1 MRRLIGL
8 FFAMVL
14 LLSLAVVA
22 QAQASTE
29 CILVTTTDQGEL
41 AAIFL
46 EGDSVNVPPQNIVLN
61 CDADAG
67 ELALIER
74 AASPDLNTLLP
85 IPSNPEGLAEA
96 QSGYGIV
103 NTSFANLRSGPGP
116 AYTRL
121 AVVRGSTPLVIL
133 GQNDI
138 QTWWYVQVGDVRG
151 WIWGEL
157 VALRGDVTDV
167 PVIETEAD
175 MTPPTLY
182 VGFTGNPIY
191 DELSTE
197 GEVICTT
204 QGGLEYEILGRNL
217 SATYYYVEAPCI
229 DGELVTG
236 WIQAIAGIVRNPAST
251 IIPVMN

>member
-8 FFAMVL
+8 CVAIVMT
-14 LLSLAVVA
+14 LSVA
-22 QAQASTE
+22 IVANAQSSSE
-29 CILVTTTDQGEL
+29 CILVAPTNQGEI

-46 EGDSVNVPPQNIVLN
+46 EGDSVNVPPQNIILN
-61 CDADAG
+61 CDADPG
-67 ELALIER
+67 ELAAIER

-85 IPSNPEGLAEA
+85 IPNNPDGLAES

-116 AYTRL
+116 AYTRV

-138 QTWWYVQVGDVRG
+138 QTWWYVQVGNVRG
-151 WIWGEL
+151 WIWNEII
-157 VALRGDVTDV
+157 VLRGDVSDV
-167 PVIETEAD
+167 PVIATEPD
-175 MTPPTLY
+175 ITPPTLY

-191 DELSTE
+191 DALSTT
-197 GEVICTT
+197 GEVVCTT

-229 DGELVTG
+229 DGEMATG
-236 WIQAIAGIVRNPAST
+236 WIQAIAGIVRNPAGV